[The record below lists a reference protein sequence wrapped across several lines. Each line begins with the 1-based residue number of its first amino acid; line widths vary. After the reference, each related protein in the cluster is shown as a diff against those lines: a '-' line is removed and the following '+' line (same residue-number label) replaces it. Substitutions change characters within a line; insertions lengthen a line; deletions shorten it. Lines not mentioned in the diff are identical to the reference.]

1 MCQAGEKGAFLEC
14 NRKYFRI
21 VDRMMIMRKMNR
33 LPLSP
38 NLKRFKFF
46 FDLLKRNTDDYL
58 FLTDLQENMVMVSP
72 NLVQDFELPG
82 EVMENFDRY
91 WLPLVHPEEQEAY
104 GQSIEAVLK
113 HKSREHFMEYR
124 VKSRKDEYVW
134 IRCRGTVGL
143 DRDGRPSIFTGVLTR
158 LSQRNQA
165 DEITGLLN
173 KYQFER
179 AVKSALASY
188 RVTGEGGAVMVLGL
202 DNFKIINETHNRVV
216 GDRVLRE
223 VSRQIEAVLPQEL
236 TLYKLDGDQFGLVCL
251 GYGEKE
257 VEELFATIQGC
268 LAHPYTV
275 DGRQYFNTVS
285 AGTVTYPQGGKDY
298 LVLHKHAEAALDLA
312 KQAGKNRNCLFSK
325 EEYNRWVRSIT
336 MRDSLWD
343 CVENDCEGFSLFF
356 QPQVRAGNRELIGA
370 ESLLRWRNPKG
381 RMVAPMEFIPI
392 LEETKLIVPVGKWI
406 FREAARICKEW
417 RKVRPNFRISVN
429 MSYEQVKDLS
439 FKEYALDCLKRYE
452 LPTEAIVLE
461 LTESK
466 IVADWSFV
474 NQQFDAFRQAGIK
487 IAMDDFGTGYSSL
500 ASFKNLSCDIVK
512 IDREFVKK
520 ILENEFD
527 KKLVEYVVALCH
539 SIGIEACIEGVEDI
553 EEYKLLTEG
562 CKADAIQ
569 GYLFG
574 HPESEENF
582 EEKFLKGGKFLE
594 PCSPPQSH

>member
-1 MCQAGEKGAFLEC
+1 
-14 NRKYFRI
+14 
-21 VDRMMIMRKMNR
+21 MRKTYR

-38 NLKRFKFF
+38 NLKRFKFY
-46 FDLLKRNTDDYL
+46 FDLLKRTTDDYL
-58 FLTDLQENMVMVSP
+58 FLADMQENMMMASP

-82 EVMENFDRY
+82 EIMEDFSRH
-91 WLPLVHPEEQEAY
+91 WFFLIHPEERDSY
-104 GQSIEAVLK
+104 RKSIEAVMQ
-113 HKSREHFMEYR
+113 HKTREHLLEYR
-124 VKSRKDEYVW
+124 VKSRKGEYVW
-134 IRCRGTVGL
+134 IRCRGCVGL
-143 DRDGRPSIFTGVLTR
+143 DRDGRPSIFTGVMTR
-158 LSQRNQA
+158 LSQRNLA
-165 DEITGLLN
+165 DEVTGLLN

-179 AVKSALASY
+179 AVKCALNAY
-188 RVTGEGGAVMVLGL
+188 RATGEGGALMVLGL

-223 VSRQIEAVLPQEL
+223 VARQIEDVLPQEL
-236 TLYKLDGDQFGLVCL
+236 TLYKLDGDQYGLVCL

-257 VEELFATIQGC
+257 VADLFATIQGC

-275 DGRQYFNTVS
+275 DGHQYFNTIS
-285 AGTVTYPQGGKDY
+285 AGTVFYPLGGKDY
-298 LVLHKHAEAALDLA
+298 LVLHKHAEAAMDMA
-312 KQAGKNRNCLFSK
+312 KRAGKNRNCLFSK
-325 EEYNRWVRSIT
+325 EQYNRWVRSIT

-343 CVENDCEGFSLFF
+343 CVENNCEGFSLFF
-356 QPQVRAGNRELIGA
+356 QPQVRASDRELIGA

-406 FREAARICKEW
+406 FEEAVRICKRW
-417 RKVRPNFRISVN
+417 RQVRPEFHISVN
-429 MSYEQVKDLS
+429 LSYEQVKDLS
-439 FKEYALDCLKRYE
+439 FKNFALECLEKYGM
-452 LPTEAIVLE
+452 PSDAIVLE

-474 NQQFDAFRQAGIK
+474 NQQFEAFRQAGIK

-500 ASFKNLSCDIVK
+500 ASFKNLCCDIVK

-520 ILENEFD
+520 ILENDFD

-539 SIGIEACIEGVEDI
+539 SMGIQACIEGVEDI
-553 EEYKLLTEG
+553 EEYKLLTER

-582 EEKFLKGGKFLE
+582 EEKFLKGEKYLE

>member
-1 MCQAGEKGAFLEC
+1 
-14 NRKYFRI
+14 
-21 VDRMMIMRKMNR
+21 MRKTYR
-33 LPLSP
+33 LPLSS
-38 NLKRFKFF
+38 NLKRFKFY
-46 FDLLKRNTDDYL
+46 FDLLKRTTDDYL
-58 FLTDLQENMVMVSP
+58 FLADMQENMMMASP

-82 EVMENFDRY
+82 EIMEDFSRH
-91 WLPLVHPEEQEAY
+91 WFSLIHPEEREGY
-104 GQSIEAVLK
+104 RKSIEAVMQ
-113 HKSREHFMEYR
+113 HKTREHLLEYR
-124 VKSRKDEYVW
+124 VKNRKGEYVW
-134 IRCRGTVGL
+134 IRCRGCVGL
-143 DRDGRPSIFTGVLTR
+143 DRDGRPSIFTGVMTR
-158 LSQRNQA
+158 LSQRNLA
-165 DEITGLLN
+165 DEVTGLLN

-179 AVKSALASY
+179 AVKCALNSY
-188 RVTGEGGAVMVLGL
+188 RATGEGGALMVLGL

-223 VSRQIEAVLPQEL
+223 VARQIEDVLPQEL
-236 TLYKLDGDQFGLVCL
+236 TLYKLDGDQYGLVCL

-257 VEELFATIQGC
+257 VADLFATIQGC

-275 DGRQYFNTVS
+275 DGHQYFNTIS
-285 AGTVTYPQGGKDY
+285 AGTVFYPLGGKDY
-298 LVLHKHAEAALDLA
+298 LVLHKHAEAAMDMA
-312 KQAGKNRNCLFSK
+312 KRAGKNRNCLFSK
-325 EEYNRWVRSIT
+325 EQYNRWVRSIT

-343 CVENDCEGFSLFF
+343 CVENNCEGFSLFF
-356 QPQVRAGNRELIGA
+356 QPQVRASDRELIGA

-406 FREAARICKEW
+406 FEEAVRICKRW
-417 RKVRPNFRISVN
+417 RQVRPEFHISVN
-429 MSYEQVKDLS
+429 LSYEQVKDLS
-439 FKEYALDCLKRYE
+439 FKNFAMECLEKYGM
-452 LPTEAIVLE
+452 PPDAIVLE

-474 NQQFDAFRQAGIK
+474 NQQFEAFRQAGIK

-500 ASFKNLSCDIVK
+500 ASFKNLCCDIVK

-520 ILENEFD
+520 ILENDFD

-539 SIGIEACIEGVEDI
+539 SMGIQACIEGVEDI
-553 EEYKLLTEG
+553 EEYKLLTER

-582 EEKFLKGGKFLE
+582 EEKFLKGDKYLE

>member
-1 MCQAGEKGAFLEC
+1 
-14 NRKYFRI
+14 
-21 VDRMMIMRKMNR
+21 MRKTYR

-38 NLKRFKFF
+38 NLKRFKFY
-46 FDLLKRNTDDYL
+46 FDLLKRTTDDYL
-58 FLTDLQENMVMVSP
+58 FLADMQENMMMASP

-82 EVMENFDRY
+82 EIMEDFSRH
-91 WLPLVHPEEQEAY
+91 WFALIHPEERDGY
-104 GQSIEAVLK
+104 RKSIEAVMQ
-113 HKSREHFMEYR
+113 HKTREHLLEYR
-124 VKSRKDEYVW
+124 VKSRKGEYVW
-134 IRCRGTVGL
+134 IRCRGCVGL
-143 DRDGRPSIFTGVLTR
+143 DRDGRPSIFTGVMTR
-158 LSQRNQA
+158 LSQRNLA
-165 DEITGLLN
+165 DEVTGLLN

-179 AVKSALASY
+179 AVKCALNAY
-188 RVTGEGGAVMVLGL
+188 RATGEGGALMVLGL

-223 VSRQIEAVLPQEL
+223 VARQIEDVLPQEL
-236 TLYKLDGDQFGLVCL
+236 TLYKLDGDQYGLVCL

-257 VEELFATIQGC
+257 VADLFATIQGC

-275 DGRQYFNTVS
+275 DGHQYFNTIS
-285 AGTVTYPQGGKDY
+285 AGTVFYPLGGKDY
-298 LVLHKHAEAALDLA
+298 LVLHKHAEAAMDMA
-312 KQAGKNRNCLFSK
+312 KRAGKNRNCLFSK
-325 EEYNRWVRSIT
+325 EQYNRWVRSIT

-343 CVENDCEGFSLFF
+343 CVENNCEGFSLFF
-356 QPQVRAGNRELIGA
+356 QPQVRASDRELIGA

-406 FREAARICKEW
+406 FEEAVRICKRW
-417 RKVRPNFRISVN
+417 RQVRPEFHISVN
-429 MSYEQVKDLS
+429 LSYEQVKDLS
-439 FKEYALDCLKRYE
+439 FKNFALECLEKYGM
-452 LPTEAIVLE
+452 PSDAIVLE

-474 NQQFDAFRQAGIK
+474 NQQFEAFRQAGIK

-500 ASFKNLSCDIVK
+500 ASFKNLCCDIVK

-520 ILENEFD
+520 ILENDFD

-539 SIGIEACIEGVEDI
+539 SMGIQACIEGVEDI
-553 EEYKLLTEG
+553 EEYKLLTER

-582 EEKFLKGGKFLE
+582 EEKFLKGEKYLE